1 MPATQTQIDKVN
13 AAVTPLYSDPDFATV
28 TDISVSLTQ
37 TPPVPA
43 PEVAVVE
50 AVLDQAGLS
59 AEGCKQRQ
67 GCFLGL
73 SEKRGTRRGLSS
85 TCLRT
90 RWFRCSTIPRQP
102 APPPL

>member
-43 PEVAVVE
+43 PEVDVVDVVKPTPAV
-50 AVLDQAGLS
+50 
-59 AEGCKQRQ
+59 
-67 GCFLGL
+67 
-73 SEKRGTRRGLSS
+73 
-85 TCLRT
+85 
-90 RWFRCSTIPRQP
+90 
-102 APPPL
+102 